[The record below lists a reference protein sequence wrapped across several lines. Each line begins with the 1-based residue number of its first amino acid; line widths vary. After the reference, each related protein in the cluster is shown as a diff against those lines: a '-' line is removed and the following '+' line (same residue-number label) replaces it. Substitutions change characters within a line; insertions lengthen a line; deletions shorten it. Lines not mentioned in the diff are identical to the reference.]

1 MKKKYILINTI
12 ILLFTMLTFLIA
24 SFLIVDSI
32 NKDKVKKEITNYL
45 YIVENHFDGNNYEE
59 SANEIYFFD

>member
-32 NKDKVKKEITNYL
+32 KKDKVKKEINNYL
-45 YIVENHFDGNNYEE
+45 YIVENHFDGNY
-59 SANEIYFFD
+59 